1 MTGAAT
7 ARPTTP
13 SVNARNS
20 TPNTIASSVNG
31 SATVLWPGR
40 ALSCAPC
47 YNGFEF
53 AACGN
58 NVCMQM
64 IDVETVLE
72 CARRVLEV
80 PREAAVA

>member
-1 MTGAAT
+1 
-7 ARPTTP
+7 
-13 SVNARNS
+13 
-20 TPNTIASSVNG
+20 VNG